1 MKLMIPLQ
9 VIIMELMI
17 PQVSSCSHDATGH
30 HGTRETVGHH
40 GDVDFS
46 GGGGDFSGGGGF

>member
-1 MKLMIPLQ
+1 
-9 VIIMELMI
+9 MELMI